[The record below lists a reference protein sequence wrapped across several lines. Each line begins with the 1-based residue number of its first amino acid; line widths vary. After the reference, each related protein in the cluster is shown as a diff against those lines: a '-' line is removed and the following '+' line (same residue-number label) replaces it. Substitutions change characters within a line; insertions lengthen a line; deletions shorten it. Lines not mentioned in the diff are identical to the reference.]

1 MITLCSKFSFISLNT
16 RGLEDNTKRKAIFLF
31 CKGQQAQCVFLQ
43 ETHSSKED
51 VLEQPIG
58 GRGNFI

>member
-31 CKGQQAQCVFLQ
+31 FKGQQAQCVFLQ

-51 VLEQPIG
+51 WLYA
-58 GRGNFI
+58 